1 MIRPTRLL
9 ILVLAVFPAFGNSLA
24 QTPQRDNR
32 PRAAS
37 ISGRVTVGGKPAAN
51 AVVMVVEVDPQSRNE
66 WAFVFGGESSHR
78 AFIKARTDGEGRYH
92 ATGLAEGAYVI
103 RALSKAYTPS
113 KSSPEFDTS
122 RSVTLDEGESRD
134 NVDLALVRGG
144 VITGRVV
151 DAEGRPLI
159 GAHVQLT
166 LLDEN
171 GRPHG
176 GFYFD
181 NWEILRTDDRGVYRL
196 YGLAAG
202 RYILSAGGE
211 GAFSRASRSH
221 PKTFHPDA
229 TDEKQAKVIEVK
241 EGAEVTDIDIR
252 LGVAKQTYEAAGRVI
267 DAETGQPLAQV
278 QVMCMEA
285 PDKEG
290 RGGRTS
296 REMATDDQGRFQ
308 FAGLSPGR
316 YDLVLSN
323 RPRGSGEHY
332 SEAIRFELSDADVS
346 GLELKAIRGS
356 TVTGI
361 VVLEGVGDPV
371 AKAKLQQA
379 LVSVFVARKRE
390 PGADGPAYLG
400 RGHSTTKIAS
410 NGGFR
415 LTGAQPGMAS
425 FHVGGPQENIFWIKR
440 VEHNGAEINSALEIR
455 QGEQIT
461 GIRIVLAYAN
471 GSIRGQVE
479 IAGGQLP
486 EGWHLH
492 LRATPIRTAEDK
504 ENRPAFHTGMGY
516 TEADEKGRFV
526 IERLVAGE
534 YDLTLHVMVRVSQ
547 YDWSS
552 APGMKPI
559 KQRVTVNSGAETP
572 VKITLDPARKPQE
585 DRQ

>member
-1 MIRPTRLL
+1 MIRLTRLL
-9 ILVLAVFPAFGNSLA
+9 ILVLAIFPAFGNNLT

-32 PRAAS
+32 PRTAS
-37 ISGRVTVGGKPAAN
+37 ISGRVTVGGKPVAN

-66 WAFVFGGESSHR
+66 WSFVFGGESPHR
-78 AFIKARTDGEGRYH
+78 AFIKVRTDGEGRYH
-92 ATGLAEGAYVI
+92 ATGLTEGAYVI
-103 RALSKAYTPS
+103 RALSKAYVPS
-113 KSSPEFDTS
+113 KNSPEFDTS
-122 RSVTLDEGESRD
+122 RSVTLDEGEARD
-134 NVDLALVRGG
+134 NVDLALIRGG

-151 DAEGRPLI
+151 DAEDRPLV
-159 GAHVQLT
+159 GGYLQLT

-171 GRPHG
+171 GRPSG

-211 GAFSRASRSH
+211 GAYSRAGRSY

-241 EGAEVTDIDIR
+241 EGVEVTDIDIR
-252 LGVAKQTYEAAGRVI
+252 LGVARQTYEAAGRVI
-267 DAETGQPLAQV
+267 DAETGQPLPQV

-285 PDKEG
+285 RDKEG
-290 RGGRTS
+290 LGGRTS
-296 REMATDDQGRFQ
+296 REMTTDDQGRFQ
-308 FAGLSPGR
+308 FTGLAFGR

-323 RPRGSGEHY
+323 RRSGSGEHY
-332 SEAIRFELSDADVS
+332 SEVVRFELSDADVS

-356 TVTGI
+356 TVSGI
-361 VVLEGVGDPV
+361 VVLEGVGDPAV
-371 AKAKLQQA
+371 KAKLQQA
-379 LVSVFVARKRE
+379 SVSVHVVGRRE

-400 RGHSTTKIAS
+400 RGHAITKIAGE
-410 NGGFR
+410 GGFR
-415 LTGAQPGMAS
+415 LTGAPPGMAS
-425 FHVGGPQENIFWIKR
+425 FYVGGPQENIFWIKR
-440 VEHNGAEINSALEIR
+440 IEHNGAEINSGFEIR

-461 GIRIVLAYAN
+461 GVRIVLAYAN

-486 EGWHLH
+486 EGWQLH
-492 LRATPIRTAEDK
+492 IQTAPIGTAEGR
-504 ENRPAFHTGMGY
+504 ENYPAFRTGWGY
-516 TEADEKGRFV
+516 TMADEKGRFV

-547 YDWSS
+547 HDWSS
-552 APGMKPI
+552 APGMKEI
-559 KQRVTVNSGAETP
+559 KQRVTVTGGAETP
-572 VKITLDPARKPQE
+572 VKITLDPARKQ
-585 DRQ
+585 